1 MISENSLKEIAH
13 IFCGDKEGFYSYKT
27 GAALVAFFNRYFR
40 AGDVYAQGFPSRWA
54 YVYDKLVPML
64 NNNTVGAFF
73 DIILS
78 KEYLI
83 SDLSI
88 SEIEASEKSNSI
100 LNEINRIVARDQY
113 KLIFAQ
119 GHYRLIR
126 ENDDLEL
133 IGSGGFAN
141 VYHQKSTGLILKKL
155 KDDFQTDSS
164 IRSRFKRE
172 FQSQN
177 LFRAI
182 LE

>member
-88 SEIEASEKSNSI
+88 SEIEA
-100 LNEINRIVARDQY
+100 
-113 KLIFAQ
+113 
-119 GHYRLIR
+119 
-126 ENDDLEL
+126 
-133 IGSGGFAN
+133 
-141 VYHQKSTGLILKKL
+141 
-155 KDDFQTDSS
+155 
-164 IRSRFKRE
+164 
-172 FQSQN
+172 
-177 LFRAI
+177 
-182 LE
+182 